1 MRYLDLSL
9 AHTSDCGWQKLREF
23 VVGEPLVSKN
33 TKVVQLPRE
42 LVDRLRQGNHKF
54 LVCPQTYANW
64 LSITTFR
71 PKPESEVPP
80 PPTPVEPIDQPD
92 QPIVL
97 AGTFGSVSS
106 SRQKWYG
113 RSRGQALALARPF
126 WIQVFADSVNTL
138 MSAYHW
144 SCMLSQDT
152 VWTQD
157 MSWS

>member
-1 MRYLDLSL
+1 MTATFHVRYLDLSL

-80 PPTPVEPIDQPD
+80 PPTPVEPIDQA
-92 QPIVL
+92 IVL
-97 AGTFGSVSS
+97 AGSFGSVSS
-106 SRQKWYG
+106 SRQKLYS
-113 RSRGQALALARPF
+113 RSRGQALARPF
-126 WIQVFADSVNTL
+126 WIQVFADL
-138 MSAYHW
+138 R
-144 SCMLSQDT
+144 
-152 VWTQD
+152 
-157 MSWS
+157 